1 MSVEPR
7 VSRQKCLDVIYYLE
21 RVIEKL
27 DKASEMVW
35 VIAPGEGSVNELGI
49 AIKTLKELKAE
60 LENSESEYDLL
71 LKNCVTNATD
81 IEIMSA
87 TVDKCLDRLRDLED
101 AVFEGGGHACL

>member
-1 MSVEPR
+1 MIEPR

-21 RVIEKL
+21 RVIDKL

-35 VIAPGEGSVNELGI
+35 VLAPGEGSVNELAI

-60 LENSESEYDLL
+60 LENSESEYDTM

-81 IEIMSA
+81 LAVMTA
-87 TVDKCLDRLRDLED
+87 TVEKLQDRVQDLED
-101 AVFEGGGHACL
+101 AVFEGGGHA